1 MLFIMRVIRIN
12 TCEQCPFVRWQPFIG
27 YHCGKGQAGNN
38 VLVNEQNRKDPIPIP
53 DWCRL
58 EEMG

>member
-1 MLFIMRVIRIN
+1 MRVIRIN